1 MNPDSSKRQFY
12 HAFFS
17 LYFAL
22 VAHNVVT
29 LSVNLADNIMLG
41 AYSEYSLSGVAAVNQ
56 VQFIFQQLVG
66 ALGDGGVIICSQYW
80 GKRDYA
86 PMKKIMASAMQ
97 TAAGIALV
105 LFLAASIAPA
115 QIVGC
120 FTTEPG
126 IIAEGVKYLNIIRF
140 TYLFFAMTQILLAA
154 LRSTEVVKI
163 ALRLSIMTF
172 CINCGMNYVLIFGRF
187 GFPALGVSGAAIGT
201 LTARIAEFAVLVYF
215 VARKEQN
222 LSLKLSDFL
231 HSDRLL
237 RTDFLKTALPMMVL
251 SGLWGLNTALQTVVL
266 GHMTPA
272 AIAAN
277 SAASNLFLMVKS
289 TAVGAASATA
299 ILVGKRIGAG
309 QLTQLRQD
317 VRRFQ
322 GIFICIG
329 LISGTLLFFLRIPV
343 LKLYNLSDEA
353 MYYAN
358 AFLMILSVVCAT
370 MSYQMP
376 VNNGIIRGGGDTA
389 FVIRMD
395 LISIWC
401 IVIPISFFAAFRL
414 KASPIAVVCCLNA
427 DQVFKCVPA
436 CLKANFG
443 SWVRKLTR

>member
-1 MNPDSSKRQFY
+1 MESRTKKEFY
-12 HAFFS
+12 STFFG

-41 AYSEYSLSGVAAVNQ
+41 AYGEYSLSGVAAVNQ

-97 TAAGIALV
+97 VSAFIGIV
-105 LFLAASIAPA
+105 LFLGASLFPA

-120 FTTEPG
+120 FTTEPA
-126 IIAEGVKYLNIIRF
+126 IIAEGVKYLHIIRF
-140 TYLFFAMTQILLAA
+140 TYLFFAVTQILLAT

-163 ALRLSIMTF
+163 AFRLSVMTF
-172 CINCGMNYVLIFGRF
+172 FVNCGINFLLIFGHF
-187 GFPALGVSGAAIGT
+187 GFPALGVTGAAIGT
-201 LTARIAEFAVLVYF
+201 LTARILETCVLLYYI
-215 VARKEQN
+215 AKKEKH
-222 LSLKLSDFL
+222 LHLKITDFL
-231 HSDRLL
+231 QSDRLL
-237 RTDFLKTALPMMVL
+237 RSDYLKTALPMMVL

-289 TAVGAASATA
+289 TAVGAASATS
-299 ILVGKRIGAG
+299 IMVGKRIGAG
-309 QLTQLRQD
+309 QLTELKAD
-317 VRRFQ
+317 VKRFQ
-322 GIFICIG
+322 KLFVCIG
-329 LISGTLLFFLRIPV
+329 VLSGVLLFFLRIPV
-343 LKLYNLSDEA
+343 LKLYKLSDEA

-358 AFLMILSVVCAT
+358 AFLMILSIVCAT

-389 FVIRMD
+389 FVIKMD

-401 IVIPISFFAAFRL
+401 IVIPVSFFVAFYL
-414 KASPIAVVCCLNA
+414 KASPIVVVCCLNA

-436 CLKANFG
+436 FLKSNYGNF
-443 SWVRKLTR
+443 VRKLTR